1 MLHPRRRLPEQRY
14 PRRRLAYRSWY
25 GPILNTKLGSLMS
38 SLHDSLLTGY
48 TVDGAVRTIVL
59 RTEPHQGDGTA
70 AEVKF
75 SGVVA
80 YHFEGDCLQNI
91 IFDITEVP
99 AESIVGDGR
108 AVEERARQ
116 FGWPRGWEPGR
127 EDLAQFLRRQGCRC
141 FELSSSYGMSG
152 WIAAR
157 EMDVLRAG
165 EGK

>member
-1 MLHPRRRLPEQRY
+1 
-14 PRRRLAYRSWY
+14 
-25 GPILNTKLGSLMS
+25 MS

-48 TVDGAVRTIVL
+48 TVDGTARTVVL
-59 RTEPHQGDGTA
+59 RTEPHQGDGIS

-91 IFDITEVP
+91 IFEITEVP
-99 AESIVGDGR
+99 PESVVGDG
-108 AVEERARQ
+108 AAAEERFRQ
-116 FGWPRGWEPGR
+116 RGWPRGWEPGR

-141 FELSSSYGMSG
+141 FELSSSYGISG

-157 EMDVLRAG
+157 EMDVLRAD
-165 EGK
+165 EAR